1 MKTTIHRLILA
12 AITFALPLCAEDDTD
27 FSTEPGLDWQ
37 RVDSL
42 GLASFTFFNGTTIL
56 ESPAPSIP
64 VAQIYGLARAALL
77 APTEYTTAVVS
88 ADVVAVGGVR
98 TFASVITRVGTPAGL
113 GTSRGYSLTIIPS
126 ESGKFQIH
134 RLDGEIPTQIAPT
147 TYAALTPGHSYRL
160 ILASV
165 GTTHTGRIY
174 DTMNLS
180 TPLAELT
187 ASDATYAT
195 YASGRS
201 GIVAST
207 DSLVNISA
215 TFDNFLAWDGTPAP
229 LTIVASDILPT
240 AILLKTEARRA
251 IATNLEST
259 GDLLS
264 PWSPAPPDLKTHT
277 GTELHTHHL
286 PFAPQQF
293 FRRRLLGA
301 P

>member
-1 MKTTIHRLILA
+1 MKTTAIILA
-12 AITFALPLCAEDDTD
+12 LITCLHAEDDTD
-27 FSTEPGLDWQ
+27 FTAVPASDWQ

-42 GLASFTFFNGTTIL
+42 GLASFSFASGTAAIAC
-56 ESPAPSIP
+56 PAPSP
-64 VAQIYGLARAALL
+64 QVAQVYGLARGALL

-88 ADVVAVGGVR
+88 ADVVAVAGVR

-126 ESGKFQIH
+126 ESGKFQLH
-134 RLDGEIPTQIAPT
+134 RLDGEIPTPVAPT
-147 TYAALTPGHSYRL
+147 AYAALLPGHSYRL
-160 ILASV
+160 VLASV
-165 GTTHTGRIY
+165 GSVHTGRIY
-174 DTMNLS
+174 DTTDLA

-187 ASDATYAT
+187 ATDATYP
-195 YASGRS
+195 SGRS

-207 DSLVNISA
+207 DSLVDISA

-229 LTIVASDILPT
+229 LTITASDIYPS

-259 GDLLS
+259 SDLALS
-264 PWSPAPPDLKTHT
+264 PWAPAPPDLKQHI

-293 FRRRLLGA
+293 YRRRLLGA

>member
-1 MKTTIHRLILA
+1 MKTTAIILA
-12 AITFALPLCAEDDTD
+12 LITCLHAEDDTD
-27 FSTEPGLDWQ
+27 FTTEPGLDWQ
-37 RVDSL
+37 RVDAL
-42 GLASFTFFNGTTIL
+42 GLASFTFANGTVTL
-56 ESPAPSIP
+56 ASPAPSIQ
-64 VAQIYGLARAALL
+64 VAQVFGLARGAIL

-113 GTSRGYSLTIIPS
+113 GTSRGYSLTIIPT

-147 TYAALTPGHSYRL
+147 TYAALIPGHSYRL
-160 ILASV
+160 VLASV
-165 GTTHTGRIY
+165 GSTHTGRIY
-174 DTMNLS
+174 DTADLAV
-180 TPLAELT
+180 PLAELT
-187 ASDATYAT
+187 AIDAT

-229 LTIVASDILPT
+229 LTIAPSDIYPT

-259 GDLLS
+259 GDLLLS
-264 PWSPAPPDLKTHT
+264 PWSPAPPDLKVHT

-286 PFAPQQF
+286 PFASQQF
-293 FRRRLLGA
+293 YRRRLLGA